1 MHSKKNI
8 YTSIFS
14 TNSST
19 KSLMLMRRQTLNYT
33 FLFFLIFK
41 VQHDFLKEC
50 LSSDYLKENSTTT
63 ALE

>member
-1 MHSKKNI
+1 
-8 YTSIFS
+8 
-14 TNSST
+14 
-19 KSLMLMRRQTLNYT
+19 MRRQTLNYT